1 MTSKEDFVSRLVC
14 TYAIFFE
21 LVFSMTASRECH
33 VSRVFSAF
41 MRKATHISAGED
53 SVLQTEK
60 TEKNGAHFGH
70 FLGKSSFSM
79 TATPGKIV
87 SQRAQTQGVDDMVA
101 DIKKTLGEG
110 AREIQWWSI

>member
-1 MTSKEDFVSRLVC
+1 MEDFVSRLVC

-21 LVFSMTASRECH
+21 LVFSMTASSECH

-60 TEKNGAHFGH
+60 TEKNGAHFGR
-70 FLGKSSFSM
+70 FLGKSSFPM
-79 TATPGKIV
+79 TATWEKNSSATRSNTG
-87 SQRAQTQGVDDMVA
+87 G
-101 DIKKTLGEG
+101 
-110 AREIQWWSI
+110 